1 MAAKVTAERSVEEP
15 SEAPTQSVESNT
27 AIFQPKDTRKTNGPL
42 VVEASRA
49 TTSLEAA
56 TTDQAESG
64 ATTSLRL
71 ALKPMLMLSGTADV
85 AAGVAGVASVDG
97 AGAAAVAGEAMAVGV
112 VGAAGGEHHD

>member
-1 MAAKVTAERSVEEP
+1 M
-15 SEAPTQSVESNT
+15 
-27 AIFQPKDTRKTNGPL
+27 TNGPL
-42 VVEASRA
+42 AVEASKA
-49 TTSLEAA
+49 TTGQEAA
-56 TTDQAESG
+56 TTTDQAKSG